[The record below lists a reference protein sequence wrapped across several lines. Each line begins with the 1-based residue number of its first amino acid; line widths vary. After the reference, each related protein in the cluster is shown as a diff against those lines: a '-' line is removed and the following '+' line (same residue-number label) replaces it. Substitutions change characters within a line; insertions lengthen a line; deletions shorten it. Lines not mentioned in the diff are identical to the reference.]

1 MAGTDD
7 LRGADVTPILPARP
21 RLAALACAIL
31 MFALTTVAIVLIS
44 PPGMIGGGPWPK
56 LLFLLRM
63 VLLLAL
69 ATGLLRLQGLGWR
82 DVGLKQPRWRRLAA
96 AVPLGWILCLAC
108 AGAVRGLQS
117 LAHAPSGP
125 AKDYAAF
132 APIAHHLGEY
142 LFWLLPATWGSAAF
156 GEEMLFRGVILF
168 GLSRAFG
175 DGRWGTA
182 AAIGVQGALFGALH
196 AYQGVSGATVAAAL
210 GVGLGLVWWG
220 SGRNL
225 WAGIV
230 VHGLI
235 DTSAITV
242 IYLGLL
248 PR

>member
-1 MAGTDD
+1 MAFVDD

-21 RLAALACAIL
+21 RLAALACAML
-31 MFALTTVAIVLIS
+31 MFALTTAAIVVIS

-63 VLLLAL
+63 LLLLAL
-69 ATGLLRLQGLGWR
+69 ATGVLRLQGLGWR
-82 DVGLKQPRWRRLAA
+82 DVGLRRPRWGRFAA
-96 AVPLGWILCLAC
+96 AVPVGWVLCLAC

-117 LAHAPSGP
+117 LSQTPSGP
-125 AKDYAAF
+125 GVDYAAF
-132 APIAHHLGEY
+132 APITHHLGEY
-142 LFWLLPATWGSAAF
+142 LFWLLPASWGSAAF

-182 AAIGVQGALFGALH
+182 AAIVMQGVLFGALH
-196 AYQGVSGATVAAAL
+196 IYQGVSGATVAAAL

-220 SGRNL
+220 SGRSL

-230 VHGLI
+230 IHGLI
-235 DTSAITV
+235 DSSAMTV

-248 PR
+248 PH